1 MMFGF
6 AGLTDEMIK
15 RILERDRERERRVD
29 ALLASNKTLPRTDA
43 YLCVNCEMEWEERDA
58 AEQEKLRDIRE
69 NGT

>member
-6 AGLTDEMIK
+6 TGLTDEMIK
-15 RILERDRERERRVD
+15 RILERDRERERRVE
-29 ALLASNKTLPRTDA
+29 AHLAANRTFSRSTA
-43 YLCVNCEMEWEERDA
+43 YVYASSDMEWEERNA